1 MNRRLYVRDKSIL
14 LSLTGKIFYGQ
25 KVVMRGMKLPEHE
38 KNPELYSVAMDFPV
52 AIVERRRMHLIRNHQ
67 VIYV

>member
-25 KVVMRGMKLPEHE
+25 KVVMREMTLPEFRQWG
-38 KNPELYSVAMDFPV
+38 NSSGFFLVLTRVNCIPSQWISQL
-52 AIVERRRMHLIRNHQ
+52 Q
-67 VIYV
+67 